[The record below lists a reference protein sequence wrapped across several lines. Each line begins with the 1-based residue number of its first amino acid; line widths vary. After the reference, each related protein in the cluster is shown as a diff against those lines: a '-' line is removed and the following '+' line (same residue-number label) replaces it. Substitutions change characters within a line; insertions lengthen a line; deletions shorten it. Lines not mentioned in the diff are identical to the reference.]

1 MFPCPQRLA
10 AHLMMTEAL
19 IGREAR
25 PAPRAADSL
34 DLGERLLGIG
44 DVMEN
49 HLRKHHVEAVV
60 FEGEVDRDLVWR
72 AKSPIHTF

>member
-1 MFPCPQRLA
+1 
-10 AHLMMTEAL
+10 MMTEAL
-19 IGREAR
+19 IASRSATS
-25 PAPRAADSL
+25 PPRAADSL
-34 DLGERLLGIG
+34 DLGGRLLGIG
-44 DVMEN
+44 MWMEN